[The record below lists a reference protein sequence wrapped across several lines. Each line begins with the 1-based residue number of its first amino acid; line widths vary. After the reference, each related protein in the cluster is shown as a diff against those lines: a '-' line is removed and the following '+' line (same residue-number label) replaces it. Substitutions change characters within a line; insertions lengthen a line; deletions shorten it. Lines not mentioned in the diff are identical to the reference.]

1 MSKSA
6 ESLYDMHDKLLTSGF
21 FEGGGGEKL
30 VLDSLFEKGAWLDPQ
45 RIPILNQYQNDYPSI
60 SSVDLGHWVFSFFHA
75 AILNYAWTH
84 TTVTII
90 GVPMT
95 KSQC

>member
-1 MSKSA
+1 
-6 ESLYDMHDKLLTSGF
+6 MHDKLLTSGF
-21 FEGGGGEKL
+21 FEGQGGEKL
-30 VLDSLFEKGAWLDPQ
+30 VLDTLFEKGAWLDPQ
-45 RIPILNQYQNDYPSI
+45 RIPVLNQYQNDYPTI
-60 SSVDLGHWVFSFFHA
+60 STVELGSWVFSFFHA

-84 TTVTII
+84 TIVTII